1 MPINILNRF
10 GPLSFKSQTNNTE
23 NLSINSLLSNFYNPG
38 SNNFSISQSYYQLEN
53 RIGNS
58 SSDTKTI
65 SITNPLGAGFINK
78 DDRRPIKFSEF
89 YGASF
94 FSSSFKIAASTG
106 VATVKVYSPSVI
118 QNNNFLTNNI
128 QDKVYQYTLYS
139 KSDVTT
145 PIVDSGWN
153 KIFSYAKSG
162 DNIELFY
169 NLVDTKAY
177 KLVAKDCL
185 SNAFSS
191 SMFIGTCASSVTD
204 NTTYSYTMTAADLPT
219 ASSLLLQKI
228 NSDKTTNGYTNTKI
242 TDLSNILNNLN
253 NLLQNPNISTYKS
266 SGQLLPSITYKDNLG
281 YNRTLNFDGLIIQK
295 SNVPNGPLGYF
306 YTGLVTAT
314 SSGGTN
320 STYEYSFENTSTF
333 GQITLYILGT
343 QDSSGVSCT
352 APPAKIGN
360 FPTNISFTG
369 PRCGYLDCGD
379 GYTQPVCNPT
389 STTQIRHSGS
399 FIITNNNNDEMLATI
414 SPTWT
419 KLNGDP
425 LDSLVSTVVFN
436 PSGMFSIAANSVR
449 KVSIGFGLSNY
460 QNESQPTTFTAK
472 GSINL
477 VLPLGYSP
485 QSQNCEIIATFDKN
499 SCNISLPIKQIW
511 ITPSFWQP
519 VGVDELSCNA
529 NPNSAQIVSNPTS
542 TTQVRHSGSFTITNN
557 LSVKPIS
564 ITFNKNNW
572 KNYDGTTINSLLT
585 PIEMNPDSP
594 ITLQPNESKKISV
607 SFGKNNYNNPSQPA
621 DVNLICPFT
630 ATTDSNYY
638 INPISENTFYFSS
651 DKNSCV
657 VTALKTPNWPL
668 DIGMVGGANS
678 IDCNCGTD
686 TSPQIC
692 DPTLSTQIKHT
703 GSFVITNNNPDSMT
717 ITLNQNWTNY
727 NDGSSLN
734 PLLLPVTISPQSPI
748 LIDPYKS
755 KKVSIGVG
763 IANYSNENQP
773 SSIDIKNLAVATLPP
788 GYTETSK
795 NITIKF
801 LSDKDKCRKQV
812 VVPITPPIVTPVT
825 SNIGCVNYNSL
836 SLQNWGTVKSKI
848 AQIISNGTG
857 TTADKTFAKAVV
869 NALPS
874 SGCNLPSTYTQ
885 DGNVINITW
894 TLDNAG
900 EQTYVC
906 TPGTSGQ
913 FAGSY
918 TVNTSNSTLGTANFY
933 ILFLRKNDN
942 NFDAES
948 YINICQRGGVSSP
961 SGGGC
966 PASWMMMETLES
978 GFIPA
983 REIKV
988 GMHLRGPDEN
998 EWNKVTV
1005 AYEDD
1010 APIWS
1015 TTINGDIYDVDDSH
1029 LWYIGNDAWKCV
1041 KSIVAGDTIEGA
1053 YGHKYIVDKNELLMP
1068 LGKYM
1073 HLNCENRRF
1082 LMNGKVIGHNFPE
1095 TVTMIKKK

>member
-65 SITNPLGAGFINK
+65 SITNPIGAGFINK

-228 NSDKTTNGYTNTKI
+228 NSDKTSNGYTNTKI

-295 SNVPNGPLGYF
+295 SNVPNGPLGFF

-419 KLNGDP
+419 KLDGTSLN
-425 LDSLVSTVVFN
+425 SLVSTVVFN
-436 PSGMFSIAANSVR
+436 PSGMFSITSNST
-449 KVSIGFGLSNY
+449 KKISIGFGLSDY
-460 QNESQPTTFTAK
+460 QNVSQPTSFTAK
-472 GSINL
+472 GNVNL

-499 SCNISLPIKQIW
+499 SCVI
-511 ITPSFWQP
+511 
-519 VGVDELSCNA
+519 
-529 NPNSAQIVSNPTS
+529 
-542 TTQVRHSGSFTITNN
+542 
-557 LSVKPIS
+557 
-564 ITFNKNNW
+564 
-572 KNYDGTTINSLLT
+572 
-585 PIEMNPDSP
+585 SP
-594 ITLQPNESKKISV
+594 IV
-607 SFGKNNYNNPSQPA
+607 
-621 DVNLICPFT
+621 
-630 ATTDSNYY
+630 
-638 INPISENTFYFSS
+638 
-651 DKNSCV
+651 
-657 VTALKTPNWPL
+657 
-668 DIGMVGGANS
+668 
-678 IDCNCGTD
+678 
-686 TSPQIC
+686 
-692 DPTLSTQIKHT
+692 
-703 GSFVITNNNPDSMT
+703 
-717 ITLNQNWTNY
+717 
-727 NDGSSLN
+727 
-734 PLLLPVTISPQSPI
+734 
-748 LIDPYKS
+748 
-755 KKVSIGVG
+755 
-763 IANYSNENQP
+763 
-773 SSIDIKNLAVATLPP
+773 
-788 GYTETSK
+788 
-795 NITIKF
+795 
-801 LSDKDKCRKQV
+801 
-812 VVPITPPIVTPVT
+812 PPIVTPVT

-942 NFDAES
+942 NLNAES

-1010 APIWS
+1010 APIWR
-1015 TTINGDIYDVDDSH
+1015 TTINGEIYDVDDSH

-1095 TVTMIKKK
+1095 TVTMIKKR